1 MTIKKQNPKNMEKG
15 KMRIF
20 EQLKSV
26 PEEMTNEFTRDD
38 KVFTSVKPI
47 WRIQKLTEMFG
58 PCGLG
63 WIVNI
68 GRWET
73 KEFNSGAV
81 SITVEVELQ
90 YRENAESEWRKPIKG
105 IGTSWAVYI
114 SRKGNLIQDD
124 EAWKK
129 AYTDAIAVATKFLG
143 FAADFYILSDDNKYV
158 EKKAVRTVEAKK
170 ETTETNTQQTA
181 DNGKAET
188 DAGKQAEGKPQ
199 PEKEEKKDCVRAEA
213 SADTA
218 NAYPE
223 LVPGGAMWNQ
233 YVIWT
238 AKRNKWTTNKSI
250 RETIETKRRI
260 SDENFGRLLK
270 EAGRA

>member
-1 MTIKKQNPKNMEKG
+1 
-15 KMRIF
+15 MRLF
-20 EQLKSV
+20 EQLRSV
-26 PEEMTNEFTRDD
+26 PEEMTNEFTRDN

-58 PCGLG
+58 PCGIG

-73 KEFNSGAV
+73 KEYNSGAV

-90 YRENAESEWRKPIKG
+90 YRENPEGEWSRPVKG

-114 SRKGNLIQDD
+114 SRTGSLIQDD

-143 FAADFYILSDDNKYV
+143 FAADFYLRSDDNKYV
-158 EKKAVRTVEAKK
+158 EKKPVRTAEKETVVENRTKEKSDNGTAGTTEQKQADGKPEPAKK
-170 ETTETNTQQTA
+170 KEETVVRTETASGAANT
-181 DNGKAET
+181 N
-188 DAGKQAEGKPQ
+188 
-199 PEKEEKKDCVRAEA
+199 
-213 SADTA
+213 
-218 NAYPE
+218 PE
-223 LVPGGAMWNQ
+223 LVPESPMWNQ
-233 YVIWT
+233 YVVWI
-238 AKRNKWTTNKSI
+238 AKRDQWTTSKTI
-250 RETIETKRRI
+250 KDTIEKKRRI
-260 SDENFGRLLK
+260 SEENFCKLMK